1 MADAQKQIQQKP
13 GSMTGNPHVE
23 FQRGLEELTSGH
35 FDDSLSFVSSVR
47 GDLGDDEENDQ
58 LVNRRGSAAEDELP
72 ESSAARRHHHSR
84 IFSRWAAKHAQEMIS
99 TIGTER
105 RDPESE
111 LLARS
116 QVPAASMLD
125 SSSLRESQ
133 SPTERLTHPMSMNV
147 PGSRDSENQG
157 SFVDATEMENDNRVR
172 SSDPISQWNEN
183 SEHNG
188 FIREQ
193 SSYIGDVERE
203 RVGRIVH
210 GWMESGLSE
219 ASSIVVDSNGNSRGE
234 QIEESE
240 REGVM
245 IVRESVQMDR
255 PQIAFLEC
263 QREERTNRPDDD
275 DEGQQPEHAR
285 GEMLRSCGR
294 QGQLGLIV
302 GSVRERH
309 RELQMLSEY
318 RAVSDFGHLNRIQ
331 SLLRGRFLRNER
343 SIEEESLPSMAAAE
357 LVQLRNR
364 RPVSGLRE
372 GFRSR
377 LENIVRGQASSN
389 SEPPSDRI
397 NRDSQNLQTHINPSL
412 QIPNENLEQVQ
423 PSEDDGNTP
432 QLHGELIESGDF
444 SINQSPSQQSV
455 LNQGREE
462 FDSEGENREDL
473 TSGESTG
480 WTDETVEHT
489 RMDWHV
495 SSVTS
500 RQPLEIEGD
509 ASGDDQVLQEGQEVW
524 HGDGLQEAAENLT
537 EEFPDHPSLQPSV
550 LLSRFNRFLPP
561 GDENIYSLELRELVS
576 RRSVS
581 NLLQSGFRESLDQLI
596 QSYAERQSRAPI
608 DWDVHRNLPPIPT
621 SPEREDQEQQHIED
635 QHDDIMGS
643 PPTVLPSPPVP
654 PPQPLRHQYMHQSGW
669 ARHTVHRSEFE
680 WGATNELRA
689 DMAKLQQGMNT
700 MQRMLE
706 ACVDMQLELQRSV
719 QQEVSAVL
727 NRSIGG
733 AAENSSMD
741 SSKWSHARKGNCCVC
756 CDCHIDS
763 LLYRCGH
770 MCTCSKCANEL
781 VRTGGKC
788 PLCRAPIVEVIRAY
802 SIL

>member
-1 MADAQKQIQQKP
+1 MTDAQKQIQQKP
-13 GSMTGNPHVE
+13 GSMTADPHIE
-23 FQRGLEELTSGH
+23 FQRGLEELTRGH
-35 FDDSLSFVSSVR
+35 FDDCLSFASSVT
-47 GDLGDDEENDQ
+47 GEVGDDGENGQ
-58 LVNRRGSAAEDELP
+58 LFNRRGSAAEGDELP
-72 ESSAARRHHHSR
+72 ESSVARRHHHSR

-105 RDPESE
+105 RDLESE
-111 LLARS
+111 LLAPS

-125 SSSLRESQ
+125 SSSLMESQ
-133 SPTERLTHPMSMNV
+133 SPTERLTHPMSMNM
-147 PGSRDSENQG
+147 PESRDSENQG
-157 SFVDATEMENDNRVR
+157 SFTDATEMANDNRVR
-172 SSDPISQWNEN
+172 SSDLISQWNEN
-183 SEHNG
+183 SEHND

-193 SSYIGDVERE
+193 SSDIGDVERE
-203 RVGRIVH
+203 RVERIVH

-234 QIEESE
+234 QITESE
-240 REGVM
+240 REGVV
-245 IVRESVQMDR
+245 IVRESVQMDSQHR
-255 PQIAFLEC
+255 SFLEC
-263 QREERTNRPDDD
+263 QREEQNSGPDDD
-275 DEGQQPEHAR
+275 EDLQPEHVC

-343 SIEEESLPSMAAAE
+343 PVEEESPPSMAAAE

-397 NRDSQNLQTHINPSL
+397 NRDSQNPQTRINPSL
-412 QIPNENLEQVQ
+412 QIRNENLEQVQ
-423 PSEDDGNTP
+423 PSEDDVNTP
-432 QLHGELIESGDF
+432 QLHGEHIESGDF
-444 SINQSPSQQSV
+444 SFNQSPSQQPV
-455 LNQGREE
+455 LSQGRE
-462 FDSEGENREDL
+462 FDSEGGNQEDL

-495 SSVTS
+495 SSVTA
-500 RQPLEIEGD
+500 RRPHETEGD

-537 EEFPDHPSLQPSV
+537 EEYPDHPSLQPSV
-550 LLSRFNRFLPP
+550 LLSRFNRFQPP

-596 QSYAERQSRAPI
+596 QSYVERQSHAPI
-608 DWDVHRNLPPIPT
+608 DWDVHRNLSPIPT

-635 QHDDIMGS
+635 QHDDSMGR
-643 PPTVLPSPPVP
+643 PPTLLPPPPVP

-727 NRSIGG
+727 NRSVGG
-733 AAENSSMD
+733 AAQNSSLD
-741 SSKWSHARKGNCCVC
+741 SYKWSHARKGNCCVC